1 MTMKVLLV
9 DDDPAIREALG
20 QTLEL
25 EGLTPVLAGSFMA
38 VKDHLTPTFDGVVV
52 TDMRMPGRDG
62 FHLLDY
68 ARKTDPDLPV
78 ILLTGEGDIPMA
90 VKAIAS
96 GAYDFLEKPC
106 GPSAFLAVVTRA
118 LKARGLVLENR
129 RLAAAVAQGDAAS
142 RLLRG
147 VSPQADELRSQS
159 RRVAAL
165 GTDALITGDRGSGTA
180 KVAEVV
186 HLLSPA
192 AARAFVKQSAGQL
205 DVSSLAHV
213 LDRAAG
219 GTLYLDEITR
229 LPEDVQYALLDRI
242 EGGAGARILAGT
254 TVPIEP
260 GDLLEDLF
268 YHFDI
273 LRIHIPPLR
282 GRKVD
287 IPVLFRHYVEQA
299 CEQANLPMPDIG
311 SEVIARLMAQ
321 DWPGNARALVN
332 AAMRFAMGLDD
343 TDDVEEQGLAVQM
356 AAVER
361 SLLIAALQRNQG
373 RAGDTATDLMLARKT
388 FYDKLARH
396 NLRCEDYRM

>member
-1 MTMKVLLV
+1 MKVLLV

-25 EGLTPVLAGSFMA
+25 EGLTPVLAGSFLA

-129 RLAAAVAQGDAAS
+129 RLAAVVAQGDAAS

-273 LRIHIPPLR
+273 LRIHIPPLC

-321 DWPGNARALVN
+321 DVSFFW
-332 AAMRFAMGLDD
+332 LD
-343 TDDVEEQGLAVQM
+343 
-356 AAVER
+356 
-361 SLLIAALQRNQG
+361 
-373 RAGDTATDLMLARKT
+373 
-388 FYDKLARH
+388 
-396 NLRCEDYRM
+396 

>member
-1 MTMKVLLV
+1 
-9 DDDPAIREALG
+9 
-20 QTLEL
+20 
-25 EGLTPVLAGSFMA
+25 
-38 VKDHLTPTFDGVVV
+38 
-52 TDMRMPGRDG
+52 
-62 FHLLDY
+62 
-68 ARKTDPDLPV
+68 
-78 ILLTGEGDIPMA
+78 
-90 VKAIAS
+90 
-96 GAYDFLEKPC
+96 
-106 GPSAFLAVVTRA
+106 
-118 LKARGLVLENR
+118 
-129 RLAAAVAQGDAAS
+129 
-142 RLLRG
+142 
-147 VSPQADELRSQS
+147 
-159 RRVAAL
+159 
-165 GTDALITGDRGSGTA
+165 
-180 KVAEVV
+180 VAEVV

>member
-1 MTMKVLLV
+1 
-9 DDDPAIREALG
+9 
-20 QTLEL
+20 
-25 EGLTPVLAGSFMA
+25 
-38 VKDHLTPTFDGVVV
+38 
-52 TDMRMPGRDG
+52 
-62 FHLLDY
+62 
-68 ARKTDPDLPV
+68 
-78 ILLTGEGDIPMA
+78 MA

-118 LKARGLVLENR
+118 LKARSLVLENR
-129 RLAAAVAQGDAAS
+129 RLAAVVAQGDAAS

-229 LPEDVQYALLDRI
+229 LPEDVQYALLDLI